1 MRKQALIRVKMG
13 KKANKRI
20 RENEGV
26 SNIIGTLLIFAILV
40 GLHAAAQTSLVPVW
54 NKKVEYDHLDV
65 VYNDMMLLKS
75 DIKDAGLLGSPK
87 SSEIHLGVRY
97 PERMMFTNPSEG
109 AVGTLTV
116 ESGVKIVVEYAINV
130 SEELILIPPLTYN
143 SSRIIYE
150 PQGAINSPKFVY
162 EHGILIRDFG
172 TSNVTTE
179 DQSLIDVEKNDIY
192 IPVVNVS
199 WNSRSKSS
207 MGLESLVIYPYTI
220 SSTRTRLEYV
230 NITMDTEY
238 PEIWKKLFNNSDTGT
253 DVNTTCINA
262 SVSLEDKKI
271 IINHTAPM
279 ELNFPAGATPEVI
292 NAGIITV
299 IATKPNHPFI
309 TNITIKSVNTTY
321 SNITATVKNATAPF
335 DIHADLVDLTEDSSK
350 YDVPPDYSF
359 NESYYPINA
368 ASWNLSNNV
377 TVRWVDID
385 HSTVNYG
392 PGATQKSVAVV
403 GFRVCNSET
412 GMEYYTLKTFM
423 RQDKN
428 SWDGK

>member
-20 RENEGV
+20 REKEGV

-97 PERMMFTNPSEG
+97 PERMMFTNPGEG

-116 ESGVKIVVEYAINV
+116 ESGVKIVVEYAFNI
-130 SEELILIPPLTYN
+130 SGELILIPPLTYN
-143 SSRIIYE
+143 SSRIVYE

-162 EHGILIRDFG
+162 EHGIIIRDFG

-179 DQSLIDVEKNDIY
+179 EQSLIDVEKNDIY

-207 MGLESLVIYPYTI
+207 MGMESLVIYPYTI
-220 SSTRTRLEYV
+220 TPTRTRLEYV

-238 PEIWKKLFNNSDTGT
+238 PEIWKRLFNNPDTDT

-262 SVSLEDKKI
+262 SVSGDKI

-279 ELNFPAGATPEVI
+279 ELNFPAGATAEVI
-292 NAGIITV
+292 NAGVITV
-299 IATKPNHPFI
+299 IATKQNHPFI
-309 TNITIKSVNTTY
+309 MDMTIESVNTTY

-335 DIHADLVDLTEDSSK
+335 DIHADLTDLTYNPAQ

-359 NESYYPINA
+359 NESYPINA
-368 ASWNLSNNV
+368 ASWNLPNNV
-377 TVRWVDID
+377 TVRWIDIN
-385 HSTVNYG
+385 HSAVTYKKND
-392 PGATQKSVAVV
+392 PAVV
-403 GFRVCNSET
+403 GFRVCNSENE
-412 GMEYYTLKTFM
+412 MEYYTLKTFI
-423 RQDKN
+423 RGGGTF
-428 SWDGK
+428 W

>member
-1 MRKQALIRVKMG
+1 MG

-65 VYNDMMLLKS
+65 VYGDMMSLKS
-75 DIKDAGLLGSPK
+75 DIKDVGLLGSPK

-97 PERMMFTNPSEG
+97 PERMMFTNPGEG
-109 AVGTLTV
+109 AVGTLTI
-116 ESGVKIVVEYAINV
+116 ESGGEIVVEYGINI
-130 SEELILIPPLTYN
+130 SEKLILFTATYN
-143 SSRIIYE
+143 SSRITYE

-172 TSNVTTE
+172 TSNVTTDE
-179 DQSLIDVEKNDIY
+179 QSLIDVEENDIY

-199 WNSRSKSS
+199 WNSSAKSS
-207 MGLESLVIYPYTI
+207 LDVESLAIYPYTVL
-220 SSTRTRLEYV
+220 SRRTRLEYV

-238 PEIWKKLFNNSDTGT
+238 PEIWKKLFNNPDTDT

-262 SVSLEDKKI
+262 SVSGNKI
-271 IINHTAPM
+271 IINHTAPS
-279 ELNFPAGATPEVI
+279 ELNFPAGATAGAI

-309 TNITIKSVNTTY
+309 MNMTIKSVNTTY

-335 DIHADLVDLTEDSSK
+335 DIHADLTDLTDNPAQ

-359 NESYYPINA
+359 NDSYRIDA
-368 ASWNLSNNV
+368 ASWDLPNNV
-377 TVRWVDID
+377 TVRWIDID
-385 HSTVNYG
+385 HSAVTYKNG
-392 PGATQKSVAVV
+392 DPAVV
-403 GFRVCNSET
+403 GFRVCNSENE
-412 GMEYYTLKTFM
+412 MEYYTLKTFI
-423 RQDKN
+423 RGGGTF
-428 SWDGK
+428 W